1 METKKRF
8 LELKKAWIDAKGNS
22 DLRAQIDSET
32 DAFFNSLTD
41 AQRDE
46 VIEATDSEFSR
57 IHVEITDINE
67 TLDVRDLLADI
78 LPIVSISHLSRIYF
92 GKSASWFY
100 QRMNGNIVHG
110 KPAKFTPDEVK
121 ILSQA
126 LGELSEKFSRTS
138 KRLAV

>member
-1 METKKRF
+1 MEAKKKF
-8 LELKKAWIDAKGNS
+8 MELKQAWIDAKEDPG
-22 DLRAQIDSET
+22 LRAKIDSET

-41 AQRDE
+41 AQHDE
-46 VIEATDSEFSR
+46 VIEATNSEFNR
-57 IHVEITDINE
+57 MHVEITDINE

-78 LPIVSISHLSRIYF
+78 LPIVSVSQLSKIYF

-110 KPAKFTPDEVK
+110 KPTKFTPDEVK
-121 ILSQA
+121 TLSQA
-126 LGELSEKFSRTS
+126 LGELSKKFSRTS